1 MTGLLTCSPLLLN
14 ERLAVT
20 APPAPNVN
28 PSRLAL
34 GWLGSGLARLRPG
47 S

>member
-1 MTGLLTCSPLLLN
+1 
-14 ERLAVT
+14 VT

-34 GWLGSGLARLRPG
+34 GWLCSGLARLRPG
-47 S
+47 SCSGIWLVVAR